1 MIVLDLSILNQKGT
15 PMFNSDTLANRPAA
29 GIVGRIF
36 IAIDSPFGIYRDTGS
51 AWDQISGASTFS
63 GSLATGQVAFGSATN
78 TISGTNNLFWDNAN
92 QRLGIGTNTPTRA
105 LDITRDV
112 NDTLAIN
119 ITNANNGNACVSTLL
134 ATASTGQFT
143 LQAFGSGFTP
153 QPSNN
158 IINSS
163 VRLRSSLGMVNG
175 MYIITAGEAPM
186 IFGTNDTQRLRIFG
200 SSGNVLIQNGGTF
213 TDGGQRLQVIGDA
226 FIKGS
231 GATSATIALQIQN
244 SSSQNILQVFN
255 DGMLKFGNANNAPLL
270 YTGGGPTINSQALT
284 IGLNNYNSWGNGES
298 AFTILTNTN
307 TTTAGTSTANSLTG
321 TFAPGSG
328 SHNHNFLRITATI
341 NQTGGANGITRGL
354 FIQPFITS
362 AAADWRSIEWSNST
376 GWGLYGAG
384 TALNYL
390 GGTLGIKTT
399 SPYSPSTFSLDV
411 NGGLLVKNTAGTTA
425 QITLINANP
434 ALGGNEGF
442 LVTSVGGTS
451 GTSYAELQ
459 GYYGTSI
466 TGSTAL
472 RLNPAGGAVIIN
484 STTNSG
490 EQFQLTG
497 TLRING
503 QQSATSGGNSGQHLI
518 INLDGTTYKIKLELP

>member
-78 TISGTNNLFWDNAN
+78 TISGTNNLFWNNAN
-92 QRLGIGTNTPTRA
+92 NRLGIGTNAPATA
-105 LDITRDV
+105 LDVRTTSGYIVSAFKSQYLQTGYIATGNSEIWMGTGVDGFE
-112 NDTLAIN
+112 
-119 ITNANNGNACVSTLL
+119 NALSIGNGV
-134 ATASTGQFT
+134 F
-143 LQAFGSGFTP
+143 
-153 QPSNN
+153 
-158 IINSS
+158 S
-163 VRLRSSLGMVNG
+163 VRQNNS
-175 MYIITAGEAPM
+175 
-186 IFGTNDTQRLRIFG
+186 QRLQIFNT
-200 SSGNVLIQNGGTF
+200 GNLVLQNGGTF
-213 TDGGQRLQVIGDA
+213 VDSGQRLQVQGTTLLN
-226 FIKGS
+226 
-231 GATSATIALQIQN
+231 GATTIGGQLNVNNLIYGIAGNMTIEVGSSISFLRLKTFSAGGVIIANADTFLPT
-244 SSSQNILQVFN
+244 S
-255 DGMLKFGNANNAPLL
+255 GNAYNLILNQIFVPTSGTANFAPLL
-270 YTGGGPTINSQALT
+270 IN
-284 IGLNNYNSWGNGES
+284 
-298 AFTILTNTN
+298 
-307 TTTAGTSTANSLTG
+307 
-321 TFAPGSG
+321 P
-328 SHNHNFLRITATI
+328 TI
-341 NQTGGANGITRGL
+341 NQTGGANGVTRGL
-354 FIQPFITS
+354 YIAPTLT
-362 AAADWRSIEWSNST
+362 AAADWRSIEWSNNT

-384 TALNYL
+384 TSLNYL

-399 SPYSPSTFSLDV
+399 SPYAPSTFSLDV

-459 GYYGTSI
+459 GYYGLSV

>member
-36 IAIDSPFGIYRDTGS
+36 IAIDSPFGIYRDTGT

-78 TISGTNNLFWDNAN
+78 TISGTNNLFWNNSINA
-92 QRLGIGTNTPTRA
+92 LGIGTNAPIRT
-105 LDITRDV
+105 LDV
-112 NDTLAIN
+112 NGQGNFRGLLFTPAGIFCDTALARF
-119 ITNANNGNACVSTLL
+119 TNVTLGVNAGASGVGLL
-134 ATASTGQFT
+134 QPEDAGQSIGIRTGA
-143 LQAFGSGFTP
+143 AFG
-153 QPSNN
+153 
-158 IINSS
+158 
-163 VRLRSSLGMVNG
+163 
-175 MYIITAGEAPM
+175 
-186 IFGTNDTQRLRIFG
+186 GTIRFLVQAAT
-200 SSGNVLIQNGGTF
+200 GNVLIQNGGSF
-213 TDGGQRLQVIGDA
+213 VDSGQRLQVTGDTKVTGIVEVGNY
-226 FIKGS
+226 IKS
-231 GATSATIALQIQN
+231 LTNIPVSIQAHVGAG
-244 SSSQNILQVFN
+244 NILSLQYFTG
-255 DGMLKFGNANNAPLL
+255 DGTQGSNTHNVIASSINFRPTSGNAIFN
-270 YTGGGPTINSQALT
+270 Q
-284 IGLNNYNSWGNGES
+284 
-298 AFTILTNTN
+298 ILF
-307 TTTAGTSTANSLTG
+307 S
-321 TFAPGSG
+321 P
-328 SHNHNFLRITATI
+328 TI
-341 NQTGGANGITRGL
+341 NQTGGANGITRG
-354 FIQPFITS
+354 IWIAPTIT
-362 AAADWRSIEWSNST
+362 AAADWRSFEWSNNT

-384 TALNYL
+384 SALNYL

-451 GTSYAELQ
+451 GSSYAELQ

-518 INLDGTTYKIKLELP
+518 INLDGTQYKIKLELP

>member
-78 TISGTNNLFWDNAN
+78 TISGSNGLYWNNSTSSLSIGFTTNPATALEVYTPTGGDNILATFRTGNFGSNAGIQFMNSTNVNSQIVGLFGNNLAFRYGTTEGA
-92 QRLGIGTNTPTRA
+92 RLT
-105 LDITRDV
+105 
-112 NDTLAIN
+112 
-119 ITNANNGNACVSTLL
+119 
-134 ATASTGQFT
+134 
-143 LQAFGSGFTP
+143 GSGNFHIGP
-153 QPSNN
+153 F
-158 IINSS
+158 
-163 VRLRSSLGMVNG
+163 V
-175 MYIITAGEAPM
+175 ADA
-186 IFGTNDTQRLRIFG
+186 
-200 SSGNVLIQNGGTF
+200 
-213 TDGGQRLQVIGDA
+213 GQRLQVQGDT
-226 FIKGS
+226 FLKGS
-231 GATSATIALQIQN
+231 GSTSATTAFQVQN
-244 SSSQNILQVFN
+244 SAGGLSFLVTNDRNTLVTGNLMFGPSYSVGSYGTISNVSQVINVQGINNGSAFKVSGGVIADFFPNNGNIIEFINNVSSTNSKSVNIFSTTGQI
-255 DGMLKFGNANNAPLL
+255 GNATATATSVNVFRIGN
-270 YTGGGPTINSQALT
+270 TIDQGAGTTTT
-284 IGLNNYNSWGNGES
+284 IGVYVNPTL
-298 AFTILTNTN
+298 
-307 TTTAGTSTANSLTG
+307 
-321 TFAPGSG
+321 
-328 SHNHNFLRITATI
+328 
-341 NQTGGANGITRGL
+341 
-354 FIQPFITS
+354 TS
-362 AAADWRSIEWSNST
+362 ANDWRSIQWSNNT
-376 GWGLYGAG
+376 GWGIYGAG

-459 GYYGTSI
+459 GYYGLSI

-472 RLNPAGGAVIIN
+472 RLNPAGGSVIVN
-484 STTNSG
+484 STTNTG

-518 INLDGTTYKIKLELP
+518 INLDGTQYKIKLELP

>member
-36 IAIDSPFGIYRDTGS
+36 IAIDSPFGIYRDTGT

-92 QRLGIGTNTPTRA
+92 GRLGVGTNTPQVPFQVYTFSNISA
-105 LDITRDV
+105 SFINGGNGGTNFLLDRNNSPGNNEGFSIAFRRSDGSPTSP
-112 NDTLAIN
+112 
-119 ITNANNGNACVSTLL
+119 TN
-134 ATASTGQFT
+134 TGPNR
-143 LQAFGSGFTP
+143 G
-153 QPSNN
+153 
-158 IINSS
+158 
-163 VRLRSSLGMVNG
+163 LGMLQFYG
-175 MYIITAGEAPM
+175 YHTGDYRYGAYIQGIVDPGTLSSTSMPSRLVFATSNSGTAFPTEKLQ
-186 IFGTNDTQRLRIFG
+186 INNL
-200 SSGNVLIQNGGTF
+200 GNVIIQNGGSF
-213 TDGGQRLQVIGDA
+213 VDGGQRLQVQG
-226 FIKGS
+226 
-231 GATSATIALQIQN
+231 TT
-244 SSSQNILQVFN
+244 
-255 DGMLKFGNANNAPLL
+255 LL
-270 YTGGGPTINSQALT
+270 NGTTTINSFLNISSFLQINGAINSSYISGIQTLT
-284 IGLNNYNSWGNGES
+284 YYSNGSS
-298 AFTILTNTN
+298 AARAYHLFTNGPTFNATIENIQHVLMGATFGPTSGISEYSQLSIL
-307 TTTAGTSTANSLTG
+307 
-321 TFAPGSG
+321 P
-328 SHNHNFLRITATI
+328 TI

-354 FIQPFITS
+354 LFSPTLT
-362 AAADWRSIEWSNST
+362 AAANWRSIEWLNNT
-376 GWGLYGAG
+376 GWGLYGTG

-459 GYYGTSI
+459 GYYGLSV

-472 RLNPAGGAVIIN
+472 RLNPAGGAVIVN

-518 INLDGTTYKIKLELP
+518 INLDGTQYKIKLELP